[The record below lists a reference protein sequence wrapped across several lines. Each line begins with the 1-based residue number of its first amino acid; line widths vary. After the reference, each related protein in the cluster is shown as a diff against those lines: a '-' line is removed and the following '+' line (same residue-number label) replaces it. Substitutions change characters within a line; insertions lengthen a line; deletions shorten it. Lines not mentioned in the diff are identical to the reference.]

1 MWNFKNATKVII
13 RGGVANEGTSDNKLT
28 TDDPAAAMLGSILV
42 PNGSF
47 ESHVS
52 TNGRVYVG
60 QDFMMYNPTA
70 IGYEEHWCRLRKAR
84 PPPCSTWTR
93 SATTCRGTAR

>member
-1 MWNFKNATKVII
+1 
-13 RGGVANEGTSDNKLT
+13 
-28 TDDPAAAMLGSILV
+28 MLGSILV

-70 IGYEEHWCRLRKAR
+70 IAYENDKAG
-84 PPPCSTWTR
+84 WE
-93 SATTCRGTAR
+93 GKTASVLNMDQERHNLPWNGQMTAKCPAIQWNKRRTPLAKR